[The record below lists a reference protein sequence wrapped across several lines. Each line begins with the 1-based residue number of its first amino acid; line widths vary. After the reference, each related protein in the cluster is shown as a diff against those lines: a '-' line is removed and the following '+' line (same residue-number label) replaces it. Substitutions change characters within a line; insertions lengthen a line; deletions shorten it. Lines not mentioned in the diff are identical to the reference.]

1 VSELGPEPASPPGG
15 GSDPNAS
22 EGSTGRSGNRARDHL
37 ANERTY
43 LAWLRT
49 AIGVLALAAAIAR
62 LGSSPGPREKVAVAV
77 TGVLGLILLGI
88 GTRRYY
94 QVARDLEAG
103 RFEISRRTPLIIG
116 AAVVVAALTILPLL
130 L

>member
-1 VSELGPEPASPPGG
+1 MG
-15 GSDPNAS
+15 GSQPLRSSDS
-22 EGSTGRSGNRARDHL
+22 SGESGNRARDHL

-49 AIGVLALAAAIAR
+49 SIGVLALAAAIAR
-62 LGSSPGPREKVAVAV
+62 FGPEAQARDKVAVAV
-77 TGVLGLILLGI
+77 IGVLGLLILVI

-94 QVARDLEAG
+94 QVSRDLEQG
-103 RFEISRRTPLIIG
+103 RFEISRRTPLLVGG
-116 AAVVVAALTILPLL
+116 AVTLAALVVLPLL

>member
-1 VSELGPEPASPPGG
+1 MADPQDQQDSQVPLGSSL
-15 GSDPNAS
+15 GS
-22 EGSTGRSGNRARDHL
+22 SGNRARDHL

-62 LGSSPGPREKVAVAV
+62 FGTSVGARQNFAVFATAALG
-77 TGVLGLILLGI
+77 IFLLGV

-94 QVARDLEAG
+94 QVSADLEAG
-103 RFEISRRTPLIIG
+103 QFQISKRTPMLI
-116 AAVVVAALTILPLL
+116 AAVVLFASVVVLALL

>member
-1 VSELGPEPASPPGG
+1 MSAEGEQTGTAGP
-15 GSDPNAS
+15 
-22 EGSTGRSGNRARDHL
+22 SGNRARDHL

-62 LGSSPGPREKVAVAV
+62 FGTIGSARDKAAVAV
-77 TGVLGLILLGI
+77 CGLLGASLLAV

-94 QVARDLEAG
+94 QVSRELEAG
-103 RFEISRRTPLIIG
+103 IFRISNRTPLAASLGVLFG
-116 AAVVVAALTILPLL
+116 ALVVLL
-130 L
+130 LLL